1 MEKTWKEI
9 KMSNLMF
16 EIILQ
21 TIFIIISVTFDILI
35 FDRISLSA
43 RNKKDNTFLSLFTGF
58 IILISIVSSI
68 FFNSFYL
75 ITTICEIVGLYIY
88 FGIVRKKNKKLV
100 LGSAIIF
107 SLVDLIF
114 MVSERLINSLF
125 LLFDS
130 ESQIYLWDI
139 LIDIVVLLVLY
150 RYNERIREFLT
161 DINSSIFL
169 GIIIYLYVSIEL
181 ANYYLSSDRR
191 AVEVIQISLGLLVL
205 QTFFAILVYAG
216 MVHIQKDLLTRQEQ
230 EQQKLQLKLTET
242 KRENTE
248 IRNRELALKE
258 QQLQIENAQLKE
270 YSNYLDKNEDELR
283 HFKHDYENLLNSL
296 KISAEK
302 GDSESVV
309 KQLAEYTDTQ
319 IDEKALRKYKGVNHI
334 HVEELKSIVITKLAK
349 LYNEEIPYSFGCD
362 VEIYN
367 IPKSVNIFDIVRIIG
382 ITFDNAIEESQS
394 LIKQTGNTDSAK
406 VDAMYYQEDGNF
418 EFRIRNRIA
427 ADTSLASDILSKDG
441 YSTKKH
447 HTGIGLANVKQIELK
462 YEEYML
468 VNYGI
473 ENGWF
478 NFELEIMPDN
488 EGGIE

>member
-1 MEKTWKEI
+1 
-9 KMSNLMF
+9 MSNLMF

-43 RNKKDNTFLSLFTGF
+43 RNKKDKTFLSLFTGF

-139 LIDIVVLLVLY
+139 LIDIVVLLALY

-181 ANYYLSSDRR
+181 VNYYLSSDRR

-216 MVHIQKDLLTRQEQ
+216 MVNIQKDLLTRQEQ
-230 EQQKLQLKLTET
+230 ERQKLQLKLTET

-309 KQLAEYTDTQ
+309 KQLA
-319 IDEKALRKYKGVNHI
+319 
-334 HVEELKSIVITKLAK
+334 
-349 LYNEEIPYSFGCD
+349 
-362 VEIYN
+362 
-367 IPKSVNIFDIVRIIG
+367 
-382 ITFDNAIEESQS
+382 
-394 LIKQTGNTDSAK
+394 
-406 VDAMYYQEDGNF
+406 
-418 EFRIRNRIA
+418 
-427 ADTSLASDILSKDG
+427 
-441 YSTKKH
+441 
-447 HTGIGLANVKQIELK
+447 
-462 YEEYML
+462 
-468 VNYGI
+468 
-473 ENGWF
+473 
-478 NFELEIMPDN
+478 
-488 EGGIE
+488 

>member
-43 RNKKDNTFLSLFTGF
+43 RNKKDKTFLSLFTGF

-139 LIDIVVLLVLY
+139 LIDIVVLLALY

-181 ANYYLSSDRR
+181 VNYYLSSDRR

-216 MVHIQKDLLTRQEQ
+216 MVNIQKDLLTRQEQ

-382 ITFDNAIEESQS
+382 ITFDNAIEESRS

-427 ADTSLASDILSKDG
+427 EDTSLASDILSKDG

-447 HTGIGLANVKQIELK
+447 HTGIGLANIKRIESK
-462 YEEYML
+462 YEECML
-468 VNYGI
+468 INYGF
-473 ENGWF
+473 EDGWF
-478 NFELEIMPDN
+478 TFDLEIMPDN

>member
-43 RNKKDNTFLSLFTGF
+43 RNKKDKTFLSLFTGF

-139 LIDIVVLLVLY
+139 LIDIVVLLALY

-181 ANYYLSSDRR
+181 VNYYLSSDRR

-216 MVHIQKDLLTRQEQ
+216 MVNIQKDLLTRQEQ

-309 KQLAEYTDTQ
+309 KQLAEYTDSQ

-367 IPKSVNIFDIVRIIG
+367 IPKSVNILDIVRIIG
-382 ITFDNAIEESQS
+382 ITFNNAIEESRKFS
-394 LIKQTGNTDSAK
+394 DKSNAK

-418 EFRIRNRIA
+418 EFKIRNKIVN
-427 ADTSLASDILSKDG
+427 DTKLSTDILSKEG
-441 YSTKKH
+441 YSTKKNH
-447 HTGIGLANVKQIELK
+447 AGIGLANIKRIESK
-462 YEEYML
+462 YEECML
-468 VNYGI
+468 INYGI
-473 ENGWF
+473 EDGWF
-478 NFELEIMPDN
+478 TFDLEIMPDN
-488 EGGIE
+488 ENMEEE

>member
-43 RNKKDNTFLSLFTGF
+43 RNKKDKTFLSLFTGF

-75 ITTICEIVGLYIY
+75 ITTICEIMGLYIY

-418 EFRIRNRIA
+418 EFRIRNRIV

>member
-1 MEKTWKEI
+1 
-9 KMSNLMF
+9 MSNLMF

-43 RNKKDNTFLSLFTGF
+43 RNKKDKTFLSLFTGF

-75 ITTICEIVGLYIY
+75 ITTICEIMGLYIY

-181 ANYYLSSDRR
+181 VNYYLSSDRR

-418 EFRIRNRIA
+418 EFRIRNRIV

>member
-43 RNKKDNTFLSLFTGF
+43 RNKKDKTFLSLFTGF

-181 ANYYLSSDRR
+181 VNYYLSSDRR

-334 HVEELKSIVITKLAK
+334 HDKNLKSIAIAKLTKLYDLK
-349 LYNEEIPYSFGCD
+349 IDYSFGCD
-362 VEIYN
+362 KDIYQ
-367 IPKSVNIFDIVRIIG
+367 IPRSVDVLDLIRIIG
-382 ITFDNAIEESQS
+382 ITFDNAIEESQK
-394 LIKQTGNTDSAK
+394 LINKNKQKNSAR
-406 VDAMYYQEDGNF
+406 VDAMYYQEDGDF
-418 EFRIRNRIA
+418 EFEIRNRIVDRNI
-427 ADTSLASDILSKDG
+427 DTNNIQKKN
-441 YSTKKH
+441 YSTKNGH
-447 HTGIGLANVKQIELK
+447 MGLGLSNVQKIVHK
-462 YEEYML
+462 YENSML
-468 VNYGI
+468 VKYSVQ
-473 ENGWF
+473 NGWF
-478 NFELEIMPDN
+478 VFSLIVLPDCDG
-488 EGGIE
+488 EK

>member
-1 MEKTWKEI
+1 
-9 KMSNLMF
+9 MF

-43 RNKKDNTFLSLFTGF
+43 RNKKDKTFLSLFTGF

-139 LIDIVVLLVLY
+139 LIDIVVLLALY

-181 ANYYLSSDRR
+181 VNYYLSSDRR

-248 IRNRELALKE
+248 IRNRELALK
-258 QQLQIENAQLKE
+258 
-270 YSNYLDKNEDELR
+270 DELR

-382 ITFDNAIEESQS
+382 ITFDNAIEESRS

-427 ADTSLASDILSKDG
+427 EDTSLASDILSKDG

-447 HTGIGLANVKQIELK
+447 HTGIGLANIKRIESK
-462 YEEYML
+462 YEECML
-468 VNYGI
+468 INYGF
-473 ENGWF
+473 EDGWF
-478 NFELEIMPDN
+478 TFDLEIMPDN

>member
-43 RNKKDNTFLSLFTGF
+43 RNKKDKTFLSLFTGF

-139 LIDIVVLLVLY
+139 LIDIVVLLALY

-181 ANYYLSSDRR
+181 VNYYLSSDRR

-216 MVHIQKDLLTRQEQ
+216 MVNIQKDLLTRQ
-230 EQQKLQLKLTET
+230 
-242 KRENTE
+242 
-248 IRNRELALKE
+248 E

-309 KQLAEYTDTQ
+309 KQLAEYTDSQ

>member
-43 RNKKDNTFLSLFTGF
+43 RNKKDKTFLSLFTGF

-139 LIDIVVLLVLY
+139 LVDIVVLLALY

-181 ANYYLSSDRR
+181 VNYYLSSDRR

-427 ADTSLASDILSKDG
+427 VDTSLASDILSKDG

>member
-43 RNKKDNTFLSLFTGF
+43 RNKKDKTFLSLFTGF

-139 LIDIVVLLVLY
+139 LIDIVVLLALY

-181 ANYYLSSDRR
+181 VNYYLSSDRR

-319 IDEKALRKYKGVNHI
+319 INEKALRKYKGVNHI

-367 IPKSVNIFDIVRIIG
+367 IPKSVNIFDIVRNIG
-382 ITFDNAIEESQS
+382 MKFDNAFEGSER
-394 LIKQTGNTDSAK
+394 LVRHTGNTASA
-406 VDAMYYQEDGNF
+406 
-418 EFRIRNRIA
+418 
-427 ADTSLASDILSKDG
+427 
-441 YSTKKH
+441 
-447 HTGIGLANVKQIELK
+447 
-462 YEEYML
+462 
-468 VNYGI
+468 
-473 ENGWF
+473 
-478 NFELEIMPDN
+478 
-488 EGGIE
+488 

>member
-43 RNKKDNTFLSLFTGF
+43 RNKKDKTFLSLFTGF

-139 LIDIVVLLVLY
+139 LIDIVVLLALY

-181 ANYYLSSDRR
+181 VNYYLSSDRR

-334 HVEELKSIVITKLAK
+334 HVEELKSIAERNGIKYQVEASPYQTGTDANVIQLSRDGVKTAVVS
-349 LYNEEIPYSFGCD
+349 IPCRYMHTPHEVCSKDD
-362 VEIYN
+362 VE
-367 IPKSVNIFDIVRIIG
+367 S
-382 ITFDNAIEESQS
+382 AIELLTEF
-394 LIKQTGNTDSAK
+394 IKL
-406 VDAMYYQEDGNF
+406 EP
-418 EFRIRNRIA
+418 
-427 ADTSLASDILSKDG
+427 
-441 YSTKKH
+441 
-447 HTGIGLANVKQIELK
+447 LK
-462 YEEYML
+462 
-468 VNYGI
+468 NKT
-473 ENGWF
+473 
-478 NFELEIMPDN
+478 
-488 EGGIE
+488 

>member
-43 RNKKDNTFLSLFTGF
+43 RNKKDKTFLSLFTGF

-75 ITTICEIVGLYIY
+75 ITTICEIMGLYIY

-181 ANYYLSSDRR
+181 VNYYLSSDRR

-418 EFRIRNRIA
+418 EFRIRNRIV

>member
-43 RNKKDNTFLSLFTGF
+43 RNKKDKTFLSLFTGF

-75 ITTICEIVGLYIY
+75 IITICEIVGLYIY

-139 LIDIVVLLVLY
+139 LIDIVVLLALY

-181 ANYYLSSDRR
+181 VNYYLSSDRR

-216 MVHIQKDLLTRQEQ
+216 MVNIQKDLLTRQEQ

-309 KQLAEYTDTQ
+309 KQLAEYTDSQ

-427 ADTSLASDILSKDG
+427 EDTSLASDILSKDG

>member
-1 MEKTWKEI
+1 
-9 KMSNLMF
+9 MSNLMF

-43 RNKKDNTFLSLFTGF
+43 RNKKDKTFLSLFTGF

-139 LIDIVVLLVLY
+139 LIDIVVLLALY

-181 ANYYLSSDRR
+181 VNYYLSSDRR

-367 IPKSVNIFDIVRIIG
+367 IPKSVSIFDIVR

-427 ADTSLASDILSKDG
+427 EDTSLASDILSKDG

-447 HTGIGLANVKQIELK
+447 HTGIGLANIKRIESK
-462 YEEYML
+462 YEECML
-468 VNYGI
+468 INYGF
-473 ENGWF
+473 EDGWF
-478 NFELEIMPDN
+478 TFDIEIMPDN

>member
-1 MEKTWKEI
+1 
-9 KMSNLMF
+9 
-16 EIILQ
+16 
-21 TIFIIISVTFDILI
+21 
-35 FDRISLSA
+35 
-43 RNKKDNTFLSLFTGF
+43 
-58 IILISIVSSI
+58 
-68 FFNSFYL
+68 
-75 ITTICEIVGLYIY
+75 
-88 FGIVRKKNKKLV
+88 
-100 LGSAIIF
+100 
-107 SLVDLIF
+107 

-139 LIDIVVLLVLY
+139 LIDIVVLLALY

-319 IDEKALRKYKGVNHI
+319 INEKALRKYKGVNHI

>member
-43 RNKKDNTFLSLFTGF
+43 RNKKDKIFLSLFTGF

-139 LIDIVVLLVLY
+139 LIDIVVLLALY

-181 ANYYLSSDRR
+181 VNYYLSSDRR

-205 QTFFAILVYAG
+205 QTFFATLVYAG

-258 QQLQIENAQLKE
+258 KQLQIENAQLKE

-418 EFRIRNRIA
+418 EFQIRNRIA
-427 ADTSLASDILSKDG
+427 EDTSLASDILSKDG

-447 HTGIGLANVKQIELK
+447 HTGIGLANIKRIESK
-462 YEEYML
+462 YEECML
-468 VNYGI
+468 INYGF
-473 ENGWF
+473 EDGWF
-478 NFELEIMPDN
+478 TFDLEIMPDN

>member
-1 MEKTWKEI
+1 
-9 KMSNLMF
+9 MF

-43 RNKKDNTFLSLFTGF
+43 RNKKDKTFLSLFTGF

-139 LIDIVVLLVLY
+139 LIDIVVLLALY

-181 ANYYLSSDRR
+181 VNYYLSSDRR

-216 MVHIQKDLLTRQEQ
+216 MVNIQKDLLTRQEQ
-230 EQQKLQLKLTET
+230 E
-242 KRENTE
+242 
-248 IRNRELALKE
+248 
-258 QQLQIENAQLKE
+258 
-270 YSNYLDKNEDELR
+270 
-283 HFKHDYENLLNSL
+283 
-296 KISAEK
+296 
-302 GDSESVV
+302 
-309 KQLAEYTDTQ
+309 
-319 IDEKALRKYKGVNHI
+319 
-334 HVEELKSIVITKLAK
+334 
-349 LYNEEIPYSFGCD
+349 
-362 VEIYN
+362 
-367 IPKSVNIFDIVRIIG
+367 
-382 ITFDNAIEESQS
+382 
-394 LIKQTGNTDSAK
+394 
-406 VDAMYYQEDGNF
+406 
-418 EFRIRNRIA
+418 
-427 ADTSLASDILSKDG
+427 
-441 YSTKKH
+441 
-447 HTGIGLANVKQIELK
+447 
-462 YEEYML
+462 
-468 VNYGI
+468 
-473 ENGWF
+473 
-478 NFELEIMPDN
+478 
-488 EGGIE
+488 

>member
-43 RNKKDNTFLSLFTGF
+43 RNKKDKTFLSLFTGF

-139 LIDIVVLLVLY
+139 LIDIVVLLALY

-181 ANYYLSSDRR
+181 VNYYLSSDRR

-367 IPKSVNIFDIVRIIG
+367 IPKSVSIFDIVR

-427 ADTSLASDILSKDG
+427 EDTSLASDILSKDG

-447 HTGIGLANVKQIELK
+447 HTGIGLANIKRIESK
-462 YEEYML
+462 YEECML
-468 VNYGI
+468 INYGF
-473 ENGWF
+473 EDGWF
-478 NFELEIMPDN
+478 TFDIEIMPDN